1 VGSVNAARDHFQM
14 AVDDLEHAHLRWG
27 GHVAKLITHRHP
39 ATDFAAALGQHSAD
53 EIKSVIE
60 WAAARVV

>member
-1 VGSVNAARDHFQM
+1 M